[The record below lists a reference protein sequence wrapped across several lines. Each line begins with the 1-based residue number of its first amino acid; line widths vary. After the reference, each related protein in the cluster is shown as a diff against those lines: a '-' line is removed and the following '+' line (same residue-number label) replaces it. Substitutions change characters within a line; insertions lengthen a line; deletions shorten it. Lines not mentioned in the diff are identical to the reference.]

1 MYAVIKAGGKQYRV
15 SAGQKLKVEQ
25 IPADIGATITFSE
38 VLAVGSGA
46 DVVFGA
52 PLVTGAKVDATVVSH
67 GRGEKVTI
75 FKMRR
80 RKHYQRHGGHR
91 QNFTEVFFSA
101 IYGADGAELAKA
113 DAPAVSAP
121 VALAASGAAAA
132 AAPARKSAKI
142 RGKKRDGSDDL
153 ELIEGIGPKIA
164 GLLKD
169 AGIDSFDALAKAPV
183 SKVQEVLEAGG
194 SKFNLAK
201 PETWAEQAA
210 LAAKGDWAAFD
221 KLTQELV
228 GGVRK

>member
-1 MYAVIKAGGKQYRV
+1 MYAVIKTGGKQYRV

-25 IPADIGATITFSE
+25 IPADVGATITFNE

-52 PLVTGAKVDATVVSH
+52 PLVSGAKVDATVVSH

-91 QNFTEVFFSA
+91 QNYTEVFFSA
-101 IYGADGAELAKA
+101 IFGADGAELAKA

-121 VALAASGAAAA
+121 VALAA
-132 AAPARKSAKI
+132 AAPAGKTAKV

-169 AGIDSFDALAKAPV
+169 AGINTFDALSKAPV
-183 SKVQEVLEAGG
+183 DKVKEVLEAGG